1 MRLNNING
9 SLTGEITGKTINAA
23 TLTLENNSFKMF
35 AKDNFIGFGY
45 TYENPGELINRG
57 EVLITGNF
65 SRDENDL
72 INCHVRMLPSS
83 VLLNSREWNIN
94 PSSLDIKGKDI
105 DIRKIEFTSGDQSV
119 RLSGG
124 YSDSVKDTLTMRLE
138 RFDISVINPLLK
150 NRFGIEGAV
159 TGEASVISPKQAMG
173 LTFDFLADSTRIAG
187 ADVGTLKIR
196 SMWNEREERFDAL
209 IGNEIDGVR
218 SFGIAGNFTPG
229 TKRIE
234 AEATLSGMD
243 ISYAAPFLKTVFS
256 DMSGHISGEI
266 RAEGTPDAMQ
276 ISSRNARIDDSRLAI
291 AFTGV
296 PYNVSGEF
304 SLDDTGVHFDDIV
317 LQDRFGNTGR
327 IYGGVSYDRL
337 QDMELDARIDVT
349 DMECLNT
356 TEEDNSSFYGN
367 LFASGNLAITG
378 PLNSIR
384 MDVNARTSGAGQLHI
399 PIPSS
404 ATAMTSNLLTFKQ
417 EKKEEY
423 VDPYELMVKKIKTGR
438 QTAGDFG
445 VRLNVEAT
453 PEVEAFVE
461 IDKASGNVLRGRG
474 AGNIELETSG
484 GNLSI
489 LGDYTLTSGSYRFVA
504 QGLAYRDFTID
515 DGSSI
520 KFNGDIM
527 DSDLDINAG
536 YRTKTSL
543 ATLIADTSSVS
554 TRRTVDCGINISGPI
569 RNPRLAFSID
579 IPDIDPTIKS
589 RVESALSTED
599 KIQKQ
604 FLSLIMFNSFL
615 PDDQSGI
622 VNNASMLYSNVM
634 GIMYNQLNNIFQK
647 LEIPLD
653 LGLNYQPNE
662 RGEDIFDVAISTQL
676 FNNRVVVNGNLGN
689 RRYSSG
695 TSNSDVV
702 GDLDI
707 EIKLDRPG
715 LFRLNLFSH
724 SADQYTNYLDDS
736 QRNGI
741 GIAYQQEFNTFRE
754 FFSNLFTGRK
764 KREKNAD
771 AAAEDAARKRK
782 TIIVGPDN
790 E

>member
-1 MRLNNING
+1 
-9 SLTGEITGKTINAA
+9 
-23 TLTLENNSFKMF
+23 
-35 AKDNFIGFGY
+35 
-45 TYENPGELINRG
+45 
-57 EVLITGNF
+57 
-65 SRDENDL
+65 
-72 INCHVRMLPSS
+72 
-83 VLLNSREWNIN
+83 
-94 PSSLDIKGKDI
+94 
-105 DIRKIEFTSGDQSV
+105 
-119 RLSGG
+119 
-124 YSDSVKDTLTMRLE
+124 
-138 RFDISVINPLLK
+138 
-150 NRFGIEGAV
+150 
-159 TGEASVISPKQAMG
+159 
-173 LTFDFLADSTRIAG
+173 
-187 ADVGTLKIR
+187 
-196 SMWNEREERFDAL
+196 
-209 IGNEIDGVR
+209 
-218 SFGIAGNFTPG
+218 
-229 TKRIE
+229 
-234 AEATLSGMD
+234 
-243 ISYAAPFLKTVFS
+243 
-256 DMSGHISGEI
+256 
-266 RAEGTPDAMQ
+266 
-276 ISSRNARIDDSRLAI
+276 
-291 AFTGV
+291 
-296 PYNVSGEF
+296 
-304 SLDDTGVHFDDIV
+304 
-317 LQDRFGNTGR
+317 
-327 IYGGVSYDRL
+327 
-337 QDMELDARIDVT
+337 
-349 DMECLNT
+349 
-356 TEEDNSSFYGN
+356 
-367 LFASGNLAITG
+367 
-378 PLNSIR
+378 
-384 MDVNARTSGAGQLHI
+384 
-399 PIPSS
+399 
-404 ATAMTSNLLTFKQ
+404 MTSNLLTFKQ

-489 LGDYTLTSGSYRFVA
+489 PGDYTLTSGSYRFVA

-634 GIMYNQLNNIFQK
+634 SIMYNQLNNIFQK

-764 KREKNAD
+764 KREKNAG

-790 E
+790 K